1 MQTTDSSLRTMSSG
15 TSDQRPKDVVRMLVL
30 ETDEPHPK
38 TKEAKGGFGDIFHS
52 LFKEAGDEHQPP
64 LGIETDMHYIVND
77 PKNGHH
83 GHVPHFSEID
93 ASITAI
99 LITGSMY
106 DAHGDDPWINELLD
120 LLGALWVERKDMKF
134 SGVCFGH
141 QILSRLLGSKVEPTP
156 GGKWELAHTEMKLT
170 SVGQKLFKTN
180 AEKLSLHQ
188 MHQDQVTTIP
198 SSSTSDLLS
207 KNDKVEVWASTEHTK
222 IQGFYLRERLFTSQ
236 GHLGFDEDMVRRQI
250 QMRMESGGI
259 KDEDVAQEGKE
270 TAHLKHDGIVVAG
283 AILRFFHGDDQNVE

>member
-1 MQTTDSSLRTMSSG
+1 MPPG
-15 TSDQRPKDVVRMLVL
+15 TSVQQPKDFIRMLVL
-30 ETDEPHPK
+30 ETDEPDPK
-38 TKEAKGGFGDIFHS
+38 TKEAKGGFGKIFDS
-52 LFKEAGDEHQPP
+52 LFREAGDGHQPP

-77 PKNGHH
+77 PENGHH

-93 ASITAI
+93 TSITAV

-106 DAHGDDPWINELLD
+106 DAHGDDPWINELLE
-120 LLGALWVERKDMKF
+120 LLKALWIERKGMKF

-170 SVGQKLFKTN
+170 PLGQKLFKTN
-180 AEKLSLHQ
+180 ADTLSLHQ
-188 MHQDQVTTIP
+188 MHQDQVTTVP

-222 IQGFYLRERLFTSQ
+222 IQRLYLRERLFTSQ
-236 GHLGFDEDMVRRQI
+236 GHLGFDEDM
-250 QMRMESGGI
+250 MRVESGGI
-259 KDEDVAQEGKE
+259 KDKDVADEGKE
-270 TAHLKHDGIVVAG
+270 TAHLRHDGIVVAG
-283 AILRFFHGDDQNVE
+283 AILRFFHGEDRDVE